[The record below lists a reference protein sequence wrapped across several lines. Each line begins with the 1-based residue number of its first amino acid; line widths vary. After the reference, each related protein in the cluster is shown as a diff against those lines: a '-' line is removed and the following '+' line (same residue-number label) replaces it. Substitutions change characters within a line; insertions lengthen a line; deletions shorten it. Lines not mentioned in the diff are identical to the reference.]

1 MLAENYKLLYLANF
15 FRMFSDV
22 TTVGIR
28 SALTK
33 LVGSSDTGK
42 VRKFFIVHTY
52 ILPYFM

>member
-1 MLAENYKLLYLANF
+1 MLAENYLLLYLANF
-15 FRMFSDV
+15 LRMFSDV

-42 VRKFFIVHTY
+42 VSTT
-52 ILPYFM
+52 LDA